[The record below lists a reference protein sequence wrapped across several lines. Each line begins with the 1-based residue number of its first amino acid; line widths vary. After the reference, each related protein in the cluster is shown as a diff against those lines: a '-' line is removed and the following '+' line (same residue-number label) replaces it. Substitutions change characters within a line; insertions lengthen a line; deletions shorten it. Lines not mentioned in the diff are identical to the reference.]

1 MIFVFGSNLSGIHGA
16 GAALYAHKNLGAQ
29 WGVGEGITGNSYA
42 LPTKG
47 INISYMPIDK
57 VAIHVA
63 KFIEYASTHLDDVF
77 QVTCVGCGLAGFK
90 DSEIAPIFDRASK
103 NCLFD
108 LKWKPFL
115 GPHRTY
121 WGTF

>member
-57 VAIHVA
+57 VAEHVVN
-63 KFIEYASTHLDDVF
+63 FIMYARAHENDVF
-77 QVTCVGCGLAGFK
+77 QVTCVGCGLAGFRDIEMATMFQK
-90 DSEIAPIFDRASK
+90 APN
-103 NCLFD
+103 NCSFD
-108 LKWKPFL
+108 LKWKRFL
-115 GPHRTY
+115 GPERTY